1 MQLAHQN
8 LHYQPR
14 QLKVD
19 DWMAVL
25 KPYEV
30 AVDHLWVLEVMAEM
44 VVGGLELLYSAKVI
58 T

>member
-14 QLKVD
+14 QLEVD

-25 KPYEV
+25 KLYEV